1 MKGKDQDTKS
11 NGHLHKLVDGSAKII
26 AAGAIVAAAI
36 IANNFQSKMSTIS
49 LLSNRELAESQLRG
63 EMFANLISPIIG
75 SRDENNKY
83 DPRREQLLVELL
95 ALNFHEHFFQTITF
109 CSHNSQINCQLCS
122 IIHYQQAISS
132 LMY

>member
-95 ALNFHEHFFQTITF
+95 ALNFHEHFE
-109 CSHNSQINCQLCS
+109 SKP
-122 IIHYQQAISS
+122 SS
-132 LMY
+132 GRCRSK